1 MHFGELWLLIER
13 QRTSLDLRV
22 EYYSGRFGLSDRYA
36 TIVNGDEAILNV
48 PVGEI
53 GTDKIVFIWDD
64 SYKGNFK
71 DKLRE
76 CTMPAGCILKTLLDQ
91 KLIRTS
97 PRVKALI
104 KLSQS
109 AERIEIYKE
118 DGMPVGNA
126 VTYEELVEV
135 VHRQVQRD
143 RGLIPA

>member
-1 MHFGELWLLIER
+1 M
-13 QRTSLDLRV
+13 S
-22 EYYSGRFGLSDRYA
+22 YYSGRFGLSDRFA
-36 TIVNGDEAILNV
+36 TIFDGEEQILNV

-64 SYKGNFK
+64 SYSGGFT

-76 CTMPAGCILKTLLDQ
+76 CTMPAGSILKTLLDR

-104 KLSQS
+104 KLSKS

-118 DGMPVGNA
+118 DGSPVGKA
-126 VTYEELVEV
+126 DTYEELVHM
-135 VHRQVQRD
+135 VHEQVQRD
-143 RGLIPA
+143 RGLIPT

>member
-22 EYYSGRFGLSDRYA
+22 EYYDGRFGLSDRFA
-36 TIVNGDEAILNV
+36 TIMDGDKKILNV

-53 GTDKIVFIWDD
+53 GTDKIVFMWDD
-64 SYKGNFK
+64 SYSGGFS

-76 CTMPAGCILKTLLDQ
+76 CTMPAGCILKNLLDR
-91 KLIRTS
+91 KLIRSS

-104 KLSQS
+104 KLAKS
-109 AERIEIYKE
+109 AERVEIYKE
-118 DGMPVGNA
+118 DGMPVGKA
-126 VTYEELVEV
+126 DTYEELVNI
-135 VHRQVQRD
+135 VHAQVQRD